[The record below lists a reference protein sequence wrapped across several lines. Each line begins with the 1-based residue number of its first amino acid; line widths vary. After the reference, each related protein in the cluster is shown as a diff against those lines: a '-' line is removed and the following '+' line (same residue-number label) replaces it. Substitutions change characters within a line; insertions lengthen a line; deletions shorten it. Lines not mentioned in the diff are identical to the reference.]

1 MKRIITFVLMGIIAA
16 SLCACG
22 KSKKVSDSENNSQTI
37 NETKEQETKRTEVQE
52 NTIPITLTIGD
63 KVLNGY
69 LNNTA
74 PAQSL
79 IEQLPLTVALNDSD
93 NDFCG
98 GNLDIKYSESDVQ
111 KGYKNGDLAFW
122 TPANNFVIF
131 VDDEENSAETGNL
144 VILGRIT
151 ESQEVLDSLEGTIN
165 VTIALAQEK
174 SIANEAAD
182 EKGTASGIAG
192 ESTNTEINIAENIE
206 SIETSAGTESTAQ
219 ASQKEESEVKEI
231 KIRITVG
238 GRQLTSTL
246 ENNATTR
253 AIVAQMPMTL
263 HMMDLYGREMCYRY
277 GAYALPTD
285 NMRDDNYAV
294 GDIAYWAP
302 GGSLVI
308 LYEQNGEEFSRQH
321 LGHIDSGV
329 EAFKTTGDAD
339 VTFELME

>member
-1 MKRIITFVLMGIIAA
+1 MWETFLTALIFLCSEGGNMKRIITFIMIGIIAA

-22 KSKKVSDSENNSQTI
+22 KSGRVSDTESNSQTL
-37 NETKEQETKRTEVQE
+37 NETIIANDETTGNEMASGTSEE
-52 NTIPITLTIGD
+52 NTT
-63 KVLNGY
+63 
-69 LNNTA
+69 
-74 PAQSL
+74 
-79 IEQLPLTVALNDSD
+79 
-93 NDFCG
+93 
-98 GNLDIKYSESDVQ
+98 
-111 KGYKNGDLAFW
+111 
-122 TPANNFVIF
+122 
-131 VDDEENSAETGNL
+131 
-144 VILGRIT
+144 
-151 ESQEVLDSLEGTIN
+151 
-165 VTIALAQEK
+165 
-174 SIANEAAD
+174 
-182 EKGTASGIAG
+182 
-192 ESTNTEINIAENIE
+192 
-206 SIETSAGTESTAQ
+206 Q
-219 ASQKEESEVKEI
+219 ASKKEESEVKEI

-238 GRQLTSTL
+238 GTQLTATL

-329 EAFKTTGDAD
+329 EVFKTTGDAD

>member
-1 MKRIITFVLMGIIAA
+1 MKRIITFILMGIIAV

-22 KSKKVSDSENNSQTI
+22 KSKKVSDTESNSQTI
-37 NETKEQETKRTEVQE
+37 NETKEQETKRTEAQE
-52 NTIPITLTIGD
+52 NTE
-63 KVLNGY
+63 
-69 LNNTA
+69 NTTA
-74 PAQSL
+74 
-79 IEQLPLTVALNDSD
+79 
-93 NDFCG
+93 
-98 GNLDIKYSESDVQ
+98 GN
-111 KGYKNGDLAFW
+111 
-122 TPANNFVIF
+122 
-131 VDDEENSAETGNL
+131 ETA
-144 VILGRIT
+144 T
-151 ESQEVLDSLEGTIN
+151 
-165 VTIALAQEK
+165 
-174 SIANEAAD
+174 ANEAST
-182 EKGTASGIAG
+182 EKEMAFGTIEENAVS
-192 ESTNTEINIAENIE
+192 EVNIAENIE
-206 SIETSAGTESTAQ
+206 FTETSADTESTAQ

-238 GRQLTSTL
+238 GRQLTATL

-253 AIVAQMPMTL
+253 AVVAQMPMTL

-329 EAFKTTGDAD
+329 EVFKTTGDAD

>member
-1 MKRIITFVLMGIIAA
+1 M
-16 SLCACG
+16 
-22 KSKKVSDSENNSQTI
+22 KSKIVIICMIMFVALSAIACSNNLESANNSEGQNSENVASDYQTI
-37 NETKEQETKRTEVQE
+37 NETREQETMRMAVQE
-52 NTIPITLTIGD
+52 DIENT
-63 KVLNGY
+63 
-69 LNNTA
+69 
-74 PAQSL
+74 
-79 IEQLPLTVALNDSD
+79 
-93 NDFCG
+93 
-98 GNLDIKYSESDVQ
+98 
-111 KGYKNGDLAFW
+111 
-122 TPANNFVIF
+122 
-131 VDDEENSAETGNL
+131 
-144 VILGRIT
+144 
-151 ESQEVLDSLEGTIN
+151 
-165 VTIALAQEK
+165 
-174 SIANEAAD
+174 
-182 EKGTASGIAG
+182 
-192 ESTNTEINIAENIE
+192 
-206 SIETSAGTESTAQ
+206 ETSAGTESTAQ
-219 ASQKEESEVKEI
+219 ASPKEESEVKEM

-238 GRQLTSTL
+238 GRQLTATL

-329 EAFKTTGDAD
+329 EVFKTTGDAD

>member
-1 MKRIITFVLMGIIAA
+1 MKRIITFIMMGIIAA

-22 KSKKVSDSENNSQTI
+22 KSKKVSDTESNSQTI
-37 NETKEQETKRTEVQE
+37 NETV
-52 NTIPITLTIGD
+52 
-63 KVLNGY
+63 
-69 LNNTA
+69 
-74 PAQSL
+74 
-79 IEQLPLTVALNDSD
+79 
-93 NDFCG
+93 
-98 GNLDIKYSESDVQ
+98 
-111 KGYKNGDLAFW
+111 
-122 TPANNFVIF
+122 
-131 VDDEENSAETGNL
+131 
-144 VILGRIT
+144 
-151 ESQEVLDSLEGTIN
+151 
-165 VTIALAQEK
+165 
-174 SIANEAAD
+174 IANEATA
-182 EKGTASGIAG
+182 EKEMASGTTV
-192 ESTNTEINIAENIE
+192 ENTTIEKNIADNIE
-206 SIETSAGTESTAQ
+206 STENTETSADTEDTTQ
-219 ASQKEESEVKEI
+219 ASPKEESEVKEM

-238 GRQLTSTL
+238 GRQLTATL

-329 EAFKTTGDAD
+329 EVFKTTGDAD